1 MFQVNRGL
9 LFIVLLAVEIGLA
22 MAYGYHAPYGDA
34 RADRAA
40 QEYLAHPTPE
50 NKTAMDVERERLYAP
65 GRMRNRVIRVLLIV
79 NSSLT
84 VVAGYYLVRKK

>member
-1 MFQVNRGL
+1 MFQLNRGL

-22 MAYGYHAPYGDA
+22 MAYGYHAAYGDA

-50 NKTAMDVERERLYAP
+50 NKTSLDAERERLYAP
-65 GRMRNRVIRVLLIV
+65 GRKRNREIKVLLIA
-79 NSSLT
+79 NSSLVL
-84 VVAGYYLVRKK
+84 VVGYYLVKKK